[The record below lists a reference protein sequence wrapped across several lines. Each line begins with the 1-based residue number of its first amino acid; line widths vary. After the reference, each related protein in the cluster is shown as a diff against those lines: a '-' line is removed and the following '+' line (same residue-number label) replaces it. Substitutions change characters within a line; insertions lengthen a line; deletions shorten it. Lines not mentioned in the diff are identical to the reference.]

1 MTVEA
6 AHSAKI
12 FFFTLQ
18 NNLTEPT
25 YITFGLLYYVHAYLV
40 IVK

>member
-1 MTVEA
+1 MTVGA

-25 YITFGLLYYVHAYLV
+25 YIAFGLLDYVHAYLF
-40 IVK
+40 IIK